1 MSNSHPDPLV
11 RQHTNDIELGVSDVL
26 QRHVTRHVVAPKPVS
41 QRKLDF
47 EHKRPR
53 ILREMMA
60 EAYVIP
66 QALDL
71 SQMASEATTILT

>member
-1 MSNSHPDPLV
+1 MASDQDL
-11 RQHTNDIELGVSDVL
+11 RRMHTGDLELGITDVL
-26 QRHVTRHVVAPKPVS
+26 QRHITRHVVAPKPVS

-60 EAYVIP
+60 EAYV
-66 QALDL
+66 ALKL
-71 SQMASEATTILT
+71 CI